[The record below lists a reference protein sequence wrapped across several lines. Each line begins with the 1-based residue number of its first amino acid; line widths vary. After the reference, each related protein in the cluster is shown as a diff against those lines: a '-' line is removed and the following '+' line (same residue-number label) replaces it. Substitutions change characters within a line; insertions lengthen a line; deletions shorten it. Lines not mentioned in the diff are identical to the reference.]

1 MCVYR
6 LQNLIIV
13 CLGVNFFGFFLF
25 EVAPLKF
32 VSLYLLSNS
41 GNFQPLLL

>member
-1 MCVYR
+1 MCFFS
-6 LQNLIIV
+6 LQNLTIE

-25 EVAPLKF
+25 EVALLKF